1 MKKRYT
7 MTFIVGH
14 NNKCNLVGLQY
25 IYYNVVNIQAY
36 LYNQEK
42 NINKIKI
49 YIYYASQQ

>member
-1 MKKRYT
+1 

-14 NNKCNLVGLQY
+14 NNKCHIYRSVGGFAIY

-42 NINKIKI
+42 NINRIKI
-49 YIYYASQQ
+49 YIYYASKQ